1 MFIIFNNIFS
11 YFILFQSWKGIII
24 DSYKGRIYKTTI
36 VVVLH
41 FYLYFSP
48 TQGIVNE
55 AFGINTDSL
64 YHEIKDAKS
73 DIIGDVDAGAELLGM
88 SWTLTEVTFVLVFK
102 YRYLV
107 ALGPCETVE
116 SQFETET
123 FLSQIT
129 LWNKKV
135 ESTGCMWAKLASV
148 VAVVCYCRAAAG
160 HCLLLCCCTDFNPA
174 WSPGCKN
181 LITAAHVIVTQ
192 SHLPPDFILKFMTC
206 IISCNTRS
214 GAEIRGRNFF
224 LFLCPLSVHIV
235 Y

>member
-174 WSPGCKN
+174 WSPGCKKP
-181 LITAAHVIVTQ
+181 HH
-192 SHLPPDFILKFMTC
+192 SSSCHCYPHLPPDFILKFMTC